1 MKKIEPHSSNSYE
14 RTDSERSAYLKCI
27 KGLASENPS
36 VVKVLT
42 SSNNYWNLQRSTFI
56 LVLHNYD
63 YEYSPSNKE
72 NLPLPIQIL
81 FCKRLKLFAEY
92 FIPISE
98 CTLNLEYF
106 EKIEPYSSN
115 NPEFIDSE
123 RRSYLNA

>member
-63 YEYSPSNKE
+63 YEYSPSNNE